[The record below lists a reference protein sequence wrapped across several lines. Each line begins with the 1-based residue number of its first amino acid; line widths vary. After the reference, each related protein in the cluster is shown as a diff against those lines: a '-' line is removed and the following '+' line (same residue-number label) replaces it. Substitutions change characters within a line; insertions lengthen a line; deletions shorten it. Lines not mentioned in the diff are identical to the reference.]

1 MVTLGDS
8 VLKEMERA
16 ATTLTREVT
25 PLPPGG
31 DSAQLPAVRQGNQPV
46 KQVEPFIGDPSAATD
61 ATEAMN
67 NIADFSLFDNISGGD
82 DIFGH
87 IDPNFDLNTIEDV
100 LEANLDIGLPP
111 NWGDWTQFP
120 T

>member
-16 ATTLTREVT
+16 ATTFTKELT
-25 PLPPGG
+25 PLPSAGEADHAPPNGRESPAPRQSEGPTG
-31 DSAQLPAVRQGNQPV
+31 DMMTA
-46 KQVEPFIGDPSAATD
+46 DAA
-61 ATEAMN
+61 AAME
-67 NIADFSLFDNISGGD
+67 NIADFSLFDNITGD

-87 IDPNFDLNTIEDV
+87 IDPDFDLNTVEDV
-100 LEANLDIGLPP
+100 LEGNLDIGLPP
-111 NWGDWTQFP
+111 NWSDWSQFP